1 MDVTITNAGGR
12 IEIVDLRNGF
22 TNNYNVLK
30 NNLKLLYLDDT
41 VQIIFENQT
50 SIEIVYDQVELING
64 ATSTEPKDGAEFL
77 DALNVILGDYGT
89 GGLATVPSLEEVVA
103 VGNKTSLNIEFKSDS
118 AALFENSSKVKEGTT
133 DAGLGGAKGVALIC
147 SINYECKWE
156 AGRLYIMQQDGFTI
170 RETRYN
176 FTTIPNE
183 FDDFTKGF
191 VAGSRWVLDNGN
203 VYVCSDSTTDNAVWA
218 LQTTGGGDMFKSV
231 YDTDNDG
238 SVDKA
243 ETVQIIVRNSTG
255 ATLTKGQIVYLSG
268 ATGNRPNAVLA
279 QANSEAT
286 SSKTIGWITANISN
300 NSDGYVGVSGSA
312 HDLNTSAFTAGDALW
327 LSPTVAGGITATV
340 PVQPNHAVFI
350 GYCARSHPNQG
361 RIVYKIQNGY
371 ELNELHNV
379 LISSVTNNQGLY
391 YESSSGL
398 WKNKNFDDVLSLTNT
413 GSNGAATLVDNTLN
427 IPNYNTS
434 ATSSAFY
441 GDGFD
446 GVINLDGTNTYATII
461 SKSGSVYTLLR
472 SIFPS
477 SLTIAETVTLNTNG
491 YQITCSGTSTINGQ
505 LGSTGNSGGNAVYV
519 FNGYSTAGAGAVS
532 LKPNTT
538 FTDQLLVPINTAA
551 GNGNSGSTGWGN
563 PGGSIACTW
572 NFYGALGGGGGAGRN
587 ASTGVIIPG
596 STVTITTGKF
606 LPYSGFNLALNNYTG
621 IVSGTPTNTF
631 ISVPGGGGAAGSQF
645 GGGWGGAGGGGGN
658 CPFGVKLISN
668 TITISATGSIFS
680 NGGNGGNGCTG
691 SLNNYLPGC
700 GGGGGSGG
708 IVYIVTNALNY
719 TPNNKIRA
727 KGGNGGSGGGQ
738 GTGTAAIYTANPG
751 SNGADGFIHI
761 YNTFSGTAVYY
772 TGQY

>member
-12 IEIVDLRNGF
+12 IEIVDLRNDL

-30 NNLKLLYLDDT
+30 DGLRLFNLGDIVRIT
-41 VQIIFENQT
+41 FINRRN
-50 SIEIVYDQVELING
+50 IEINYNEVELING
-64 ATSTEPKDGAEFL
+64 ATSIFPVSGVDFL
-77 DALNVILGDYGT
+77 NELNILLGDFGT
-89 GGLATVPSLEEVVA
+89 GGVGTTSLEDLTDVQITSVANGEV
-103 VGNKTSLNIEFKSDS
+103 LIYDS
-118 AALFENSSKVKEGTT
+118 A
-133 DAGLGGAKGVALIC
+133 LG
-147 SINYECKWE
+147 KWVNTS
-156 AGRLYIMQQDGFTI
+156 A
-170 RETRYN
+170 
-176 FTTIPNE
+176 P
-183 FDDFTKGF
+183 
-191 VAGSRWVLDNGN
+191 
-203 VYVCSDSTTDNAVWA
+203 
-218 LQTTGGGDMFKSV
+218 GGGDMFKAV

-238 SVDKA
+238 NVDKA

-255 ATLTKGQIVYLSG
+255 VTLTKGQIVYLSG

-312 HDLNTSAFTAGDALW
+312 HDLDTSAFTAGDALW

-350 GYCARSHPNQG
+350 GYCARSHPTQG
-361 RIVYKIQNGY
+361 RIVFKIQNGF
-371 ELNELHNV
+371 ELQELHNV
-379 LISSVTNNQGLY
+379 LISSVANNQGLY
-391 YESSSGL
+391 YESSSAL

-413 GSNGAATLVDNTLN
+413 GSNGAATLIDNTLN

-461 SKSGSVYTLLR
+461 SKSGSAYTLLR

-477 SLTIAETVTLNTNG
+477 SFTIASGVTLNTNG

-505 LGSTGNSGGNAVYV
+505 LGSTGNAGGNAVNIP
-519 FNGYSTAGAGAVS
+519 NGYSTAGAGAVS
-532 LKPNTT
+532 LKNNAT
-538 FTDQLLVPINTAA
+538 FTDQLLVPTNVTAGA
-551 GNGNSGSTGWGN
+551 GNNGGGGWGN

-572 NFYGALGGGGGAGRN
+572 FYYGALGGGGGAGRN
-587 ASTGVIIPG
+587 GAAVLQPG
-596 STVTITTGKF
+596 STVTVTTGKF
-606 LPYSGFNLALNNYTG
+606 NPYSGFNLALNNYIG
-621 IVSGTPTNTF
+621 IVSGTPTNSF
-631 ISVPGGGGAAGSQF
+631 ISVPGGGGGAGAQL
-645 GGGWGGAGGGGGN
+645 GGGWGGAGGGGGG

-668 TITISATGSIFS
+668 TITISATGLIVS
-680 NGGNGGNGCTG
+680 NGGNGGSGCTG
-691 SLNNYLPGC
+691 SGNNFLPGC
-700 GGGGGSGG
+700 GGGGGGGG
-708 IVYIVTNALNY
+708 IVYIVTNALTY
-719 TPNNKIRA
+719 TPNNRIQA
-727 KGGNGGSGGGQ
+727 KGGTGGAGGGQ
-738 GTGTAAIYTANPG
+738 GTGTASSYTANPG